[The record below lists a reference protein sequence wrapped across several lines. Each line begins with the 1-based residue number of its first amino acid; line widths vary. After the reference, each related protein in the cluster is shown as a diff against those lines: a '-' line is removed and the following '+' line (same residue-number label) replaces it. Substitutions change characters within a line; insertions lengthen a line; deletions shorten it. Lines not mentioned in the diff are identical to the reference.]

1 MVILIYKANLTFF
14 VKSSSEEFLLIK
26 QFDMNVHSKPLNT
39 KRGSEDSSNIGL
51 IYDRVLSH
59 KHHLGLQGGGDQGKQ
74 FSTLSSI
81 QSTRLSIFC
90 ITCHHINK
98 SFTYIHVL
106 IYINCKNEVH

>member
-26 QFDMNVHSKPLNT
+26 QFDMNVHSKHLNT

-59 KHHLGLQGGGDQGKQ
+59 KHHLGLQGGGGPRETVFDS
-74 FSTLSSI
+74 FINSI
-81 QSTRLSIFC
+81 
-90 ITCHHINK
+90 
-98 SFTYIHVL
+98 Y
-106 IYINCKNEVH
+106 